1 MSRINELRK
10 QHPNYALDA
19 IEILRLSIPEQSTK
33 YLELL
38 IKLTKD
44 DKTEHDDDY
53 RGYKLNSLKNEYDV
67 DENIVEHLSTSVLAI
82 MEDSLERLISP
93 PNHKTFRKFCEL
105 NERGLIENNDV
116 TAYSTMDQIEH
127 AVSMAELKSLDKG
140 LVKQIKIIFEDDEW
154 IILRPLSLEASQK
167 YGAATKWC
175 TTSAPNPDGLV
186 EESDNYG
193 KLSSYFDKYSYR
205 GILIYTINKKTGHK
219 IGTFKNLDPDREREF
234 SFWNAKD
241 DRIDSLDS
249 GLPIEI
255 LGKVKDEIYNFS
267 ITNYAVAGKDDYTK
281 RVKVV
286 RNKTALSFN
295 AEEPIPTP
303 QGETMDALRR
313 MIWAA
318 SEGIENEQTDF

>member
-10 QHPNYALDA
+10 QHPNYALD
-19 IEILRLSIPEQSTK
+19 IMEILRLSIPDQSTK

-38 IKLTKD
+38 IKLAKD
-44 DKTEHDDDY
+44 EKTESDDDF
-53 RGYKLNSLKNEYDV
+53 RGYKLNILKNEYNI

-93 PNHKTFRKFCEL
+93 PNHKTFRKFYEL

-154 IILRPLSLEASQK
+154 IVLRPLSLEASQK

-175 TTSAPNPDGLV
+175 TTSSPNLDEVVSELDLP
-186 EESDNYG
+186 
-193 KLSSYFDKYSYR
+193 SYFDKYSYR

-219 IGTFKNLDPDREREF
+219 IGTFKNLDPDKEREF

-241 DRIDSLDS
+241 ERIDSLDS

-255 LGKVKDEIYNFS
+255 LDKIKDEIYNFF

-281 RVKVV
+281 RVKIKK
-286 RNKTALSFN
+286 NKTA
-295 AEEPIPTP
+295 EEAIPTP

-318 SEGIENEQTDF
+318 SEGIENEQQTDF

>member
-10 QHPNYALDA
+10 QHPNYALDVM
-19 IEILRLSIPEQSTK
+19 EILRLSIPDQSTK

-38 IKLTKD
+38 IKLAKD
-44 DKTEHDDDY
+44 EKTESDDDF
-53 RGYKLNSLKNEYDV
+53 RGYKLNILKNEYNI

-105 NERGLIENNDV
+105 NERNLIDNNDIS
-116 TAYSTMDQIEH
+116 TYSTFNQIEQ
-127 AVSMAELKSLDKG
+127 AVSMAELKSLDKE
-140 LVKQIKIIFEDDEW
+140 LAKQIKIIFEDDEW
-154 IILRPLSLEASQK
+154 IVLRPLSLEASQK

-175 TTSAPNPDGLV
+175 TTSANN
-186 EESDNYG
+186 SDELIMVNEIS
-193 KLSSYFDKYSYR
+193 LPSYFDKYSYR
-205 GILIYTINKKTGHK
+205 GILIYTINKKTGYK

-255 LGKVKDEIYNFS
+255 LGKVKDEIDNFP

-286 RNKTALSFN
+286 RNKTENRFVD
-295 AEEPIPTP
+295 EGPIPTP

-318 SEGIENEQTDF
+318 SEGIENEQQTDF

>member
-10 QHPNYALDA
+10 QHPNYALD
-19 IEILRLSIPEQSTK
+19 IMEILRLSIPDQSTK

-38 IKLTKD
+38 IKLAKSETVKD
-44 DKTEHDDDY
+44 DDDY
-53 RGYKLNSLKNEYDV
+53 RKYKLNTLKDEYNV
-67 DENIVEHLSTSVLAI
+67 DEDTVKHLPTSILAI
-82 MEDSLERLISP
+82 MGNSLEYLITPS
-93 PNHKTFRKFCEL
+93 NHKTFRKFCEL

-116 TAYSTMDQIEH
+116 TAYSTIEQIEH
-127 AVSMAELKSLDKG
+127 TVSMAELKSLDKE

-154 IILRPLSLEASQK
+154 IVLRPLSLEASQK

-175 TTSAPNPDGLV
+175 TTSAPSSDLPV

-193 KLSSYFDKYSYR
+193 KLPSYFDKYSYR

-219 IGTFKNLDPDREREF
+219 IGTFKNLDPDKEREF

-241 DRIDSLDS
+241 ERIDSLDS

-255 LGKVKDEIYNFS
+255 LDKIKDEIYNFF

-281 RVKVV
+281 RVKIKK
-286 RNKTALSFN
+286 NKTA
-295 AEEPIPTP
+295 EEAIPTP